1 MLKKLQ
7 KLDRENLKKING
19 GGREPICDFGP
30 VGCPC
35 IIPPGDPCLG
45 GGGGGT
51 NPGTDLGYCP
61 DNQSYIPCD
70 QTCPSGMSPF
80 CAAIV

>member
-1 MLKKLQ
+1 MLKNFQ

-19 GGREPICDFGP
+19 GGKDPICDIGLE
-30 VGCPC
+30 GCPC
-35 IIPPGDPCLG
+35 KIPPGHPCLG

-51 NPGTDLGYCP
+51 DPGSGLGYCP

-70 QTCPSGMSPF
+70 QACPSGMSPL
-80 CAAIV
+80 CALG

>member
-19 GGREPICDFGP
+19 GGREPICDIGLE
-30 VGCPC
+30 GCPC
-35 IIPPGDPCLG
+35 KIPPGHPCLG

-80 CAAIV
+80 CAAGV

>member
-1 MLKKLQ
+1 MLKNLKRLE
-7 KLDRENLKKING
+7 RENLKKING
-19 GGREPICDFGP
+19 GIGVGPCDIGLE
-30 VGCPC
+30 GCPC
-35 IIPPGDPCLG
+35 KIPPGHPCLG

-70 QTCPSGMSPF
+70 QSCPSGMSPF
-80 CAAIV
+80 CALG

>member
-1 MLKKLQ
+1 MLKNLQ
-7 KLDRENLKKING
+7 KLDRENLKRING
-19 GGREPICDFGP
+19 GGGKPPICDIGP

-51 NPGTDLGYCP
+51 NPGDNLGYCP

-70 QTCPSGMSPF
+70 QVCPSGMSPF
-80 CAAIV
+80 CAL